1 MLTEL
6 QNKKSVVEEFS
17 LDQNRSKPIFNS
29 IDGSIFDKDEMSMIE
44 RENDS
49 VRLLNTSEND
59 IMLKEKN
66 LSSNRFDDL
75 NFYNNED
82 SILAVMR

>member
-49 VRLLNTSEND
+49 VRLLNTS
-59 IMLKEKN
+59 
-66 LSSNRFDDL
+66 
-75 NFYNNED
+75 
-82 SILAVMR
+82 